1 VSSILIG
8 ILPSE
13 MSFIGHT
20 ASLKHNFELSIHVSY
35 LCIKEVK
42 GN

>member
-1 VSSILIG
+1 VSSIFIG

-20 ASLKHNFELSIHVSY
+20 TSLMRNFELSIHVSY
-35 LCIKEVK
+35 LYVKEVK
-42 GN
+42 DN